1 MRPSDWYVMLMNEID
16 EELTA
21 RKLDTRIV
29 LICYVDSTWPPL
41 VEKINNPERFSLLV
55 AAISR
60 DYSSSLDPK
69 LDVSKVPL
77 KDYVRNK
84 NVLPSTVGEYI
95 AYSNI
100 WKEKCNLPSFV
111 YEYHFWWPQFRD
123 LGVLNFARIIHEDVT
138 GYRAHGFNGIVEDGS
153 QRSFFP
159 TALPFQVYAAALYDA
174 SLSYD
179 EIKEDVFSHA
189 YGDDWRTVEKFLK
202 EIGEAIDY
210 KYTFGQRPGEGGIS
224 LWYNPDVIPSLE
236 KVRSIVDKYRPFIE
250 AHKNM
255 PKRPQTVSYRILKRY
270 LDYCVGLADAMI
282 IKAGGK
288 NNLALERVLKFI
300 KEFGVYE
307 IEMERCFD
315 QCISFRSIERMFKD
329 VKDPLN

>member
-300 KEFGVYE
+300 KEF
-307 IEMERCFD
+307 
-315 QCISFRSIERMFKD
+315 
-329 VKDPLN
+329 